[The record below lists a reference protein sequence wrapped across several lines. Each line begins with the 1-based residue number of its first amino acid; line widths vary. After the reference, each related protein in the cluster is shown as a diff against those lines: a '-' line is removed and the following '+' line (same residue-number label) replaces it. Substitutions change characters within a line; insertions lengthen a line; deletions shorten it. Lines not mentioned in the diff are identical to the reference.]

1 MRHQSLYPFT
11 ALTMLVFITSCGG
24 GDTNGGD
31 NPYPNAIIPE
41 KLTFNVTVQQNTEA
55 VKADVM
61 TELESYDPESG
72 TYVFTN
78 EADQVADLAPGK
90 VVLFEGH
97 SLRKI
102 SGVEKREGKIIV
114 HSEFAKLTD
123 YYKDA
128 DITYSQKITWDNQ
141 AAASTRVQLGEPKVI
156 MAGFGQLAQAESDG
170 GEGATESDFEGSEEG
185 LHVRLQQEINGWKVG
200 FELTP
205 QSGDRLN
212 IKLTAERE
220 HVCTISAEGH
230 ISSFTSNADI
240 QISGGETQEFSYNND
255 GMEGEVEVK
264 FAAVGLGSDVA
275 ILEIPASIERTILVN
290 GIIPVTLRLKANL
303 QIIPEVSVGSS
314 SQASVILR
322 YNSNTGFA
330 YNAGSVTAQG
340 EVTSDGPEQT
350 GDCNTASAAV
360 AGMGVSVEFPRFE
373 IGILG
378 NLVVPYLL
386 IKTHTSSFIQTGAF
400 GGRPCHQATCKYEA
414 HAGVNM
420 SFLNVASI
428 NYDYK
433 ITEHEQRWTAPGS
446 QCDD

>member
-1 MRHQSLYPFT
+1 MRHQRVLPFALAAMFLIT
-11 ALTMLVFITSCGG
+11 ACGG
-24 GDTNGGD
+24 GGTSDGE
-31 NPYPNAIIPE
+31 NPYTDAIIPE
-41 KLTFNVTVQQNTEA
+41 EQTFHVTLQENTEA
-55 VKADVM
+55 IKAHVM
-61 TELESYDPESG
+61 SDLESYDAESG
-72 TYVFTN
+72 TYVFN
-78 EADQVADLAPGK
+78 SDADDVGDLAPGK

-97 SLRKI
+97 SLRRI
-102 SGVEKREGKIIV
+102 TSVESSNGKVIV

-128 DITYSQKITWDNQ
+128 DISYSQKITWDKSS
-141 AAASTRVQLGEPKVI
+141 AASTRVQLGEPKFA
-156 MAGFGQLAQAESDG
+156 MAGFGQLAQAEGEG
-170 GEGATESDFEGSEEG
+170 GESGSGSDFHGDEEG
-185 LHVRLQQEINGWKVG
+185 LHVRLNQEINDWKVG

-220 HVCTISAEGH
+220 HVCTISAEGF

-240 QISGGETQEFSYNND
+240 QIAGGETQQFSYNND

-264 FAAVGLGSDVA
+264 FAAVGLGSDIA

-330 YNAGSVTAQG
+330 YNAGRVTAEG

-386 IKTHTSSFIQTGAF
+386 LKTHTSSFIQTGAF

-433 ITEHEQRWTAPGS
+433 ITEHEQRWEAPGS
-446 QCDD
+446 QCED